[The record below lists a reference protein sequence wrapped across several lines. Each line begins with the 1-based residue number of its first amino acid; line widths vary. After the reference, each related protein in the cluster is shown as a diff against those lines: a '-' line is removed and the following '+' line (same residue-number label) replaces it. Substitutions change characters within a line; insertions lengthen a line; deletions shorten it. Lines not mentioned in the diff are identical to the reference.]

1 MGHQQQE
8 QSILQQNYSKDG
20 TVPVVTGGLAGYD
33 VEQAIGK
40 GGYAVVYKGR
50 RKSDGQVVAIK
61 R

>member
-1 MGHQQQE
+1 MGHQPERQSSPQQA
-8 QSILQQNYSKDG
+8 SRKDG
-20 TVPVVTGGLAGYD
+20 TVPFVTGGLADYD

>member
-1 MGHQQQE
+1 MVHQQQ
-8 QSILQQNYSKDG
+8 QSILQQGGSKDG
-20 TVPVVTGGLAGYD
+20 TVPIVTGGLAD
-33 VEQAIGK
+33 FDIEQAIGK